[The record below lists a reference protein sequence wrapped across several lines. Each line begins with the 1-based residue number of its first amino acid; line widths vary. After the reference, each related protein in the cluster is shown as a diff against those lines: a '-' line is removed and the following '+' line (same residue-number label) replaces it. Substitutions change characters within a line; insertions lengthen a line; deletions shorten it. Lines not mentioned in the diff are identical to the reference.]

1 MGQVPDYTQEFAVH
15 EGKLVPME
23 VIHNGI
29 KVDTYMVKFL
39 IPAGALIEAP
49 PDVIRLTGMK
59 VLEIIMVNDDRMI
72 AST

>member
-1 MGQVPDYTQEFAVH
+1 MYIPDYAPDFAVH

-39 IPAGALIEAP
+39 IPAGALIQAP